1 MDNFIYG
8 CIEGSYT
15 QGMQT
20 ENSDLDII
28 EVYSAAI
35 HMEKELKKVNDIKLN
50 WPNVSRQIFSS
61 QSFMYNL
68 FYEPSCEYYRWLFP
82 YKYLSD
88 NELTTYI
95 KKYNED
101 IIKENLPY
109 LYQRLMQAH
118 DTYMILGHQNNNYKY
133 YYKSL
138 DKYVLLIEYKKFKSY
153 QESLFCKDYKQLLLD
168 IKLGKYTQK
177 QILNF
182 DKEFKK
188 QIDSFW
194 YMANESCDIYQQTLI
209 NLANNTSI
217 SKFYI

>member
-8 CIEGSYT
+8 CIEGSYA

-50 WPNVSRQIFSS
+50 WSNASRQIFSS
-61 QSFMYNL
+61 QSFIYNL

-168 IKLGKYTQK
+168 IKLGKYTKK

-194 YMANESCDIYQQTLI
+194 YMTNESYNIYQQTLI
-209 NLANNTSI
+209 NLVNNTSI

>member
-8 CIEGSYT
+8 CIEGSYA

-50 WPNVSRQIFSS
+50 WPNASRQIFSS
-61 QSFMYNL
+61 QSFIYNL

-88 NELTTYI
+88 NELTSYI

-101 IIKENLPY
+101 IVKENLPQ

-138 DKYVLLIEYKKFKSY
+138 DKYTLLIEYKKFKSY
-153 QESLFCKDYKQLLLD
+153 QESLFCKDYRQLLLD
-168 IKLGKYTQK
+168 IKLGRYNKK
-177 QILNF
+177 EILKL
-182 DKEFKK
+182 DKEFKQ
-188 QIDSFW
+188 QIDNFW
-194 YMANESCDIYQQTLI
+194 YMTNKSSNVYQQTLI
-209 NLANNTSI
+209 NLVNNTST
-217 SKFYI
+217 SNFYI

>member
-8 CIEGSYT
+8 CIEGSYA

-50 WPNVSRQIFSS
+50 QSNASRQIFSS
-61 QSFMYNL
+61 QSFIYNL

-118 DTYMILGHQNNNYKY
+118 DAYMILGHQNNNYKY

-138 DKYVLLIEYKKFKSY
+138 DKYVLLIEYKKFRNY

-168 IKLGKYTQK
+168 IKLGKYTKK

-194 YMANESCDIYQQTLI
+194 YMTNESCNIYQQTLI
-209 NLANNTSI
+209 NLVNDTSV

>member
-8 CIEGSYT
+8 CIEGSYAE
-15 QGMQT
+15 GMQT
-20 ENSDLDII
+20 PDSDLDII
-28 EVYSAAI
+28 EIYSAAI
-35 HMEKELKKVNDIKLN
+35 HMERELKKLNTIELN
-50 WPNVSRQIFSS
+50 WPDASRQIFSS
-61 QSFMYNL
+61 QSFIYNL
-68 FYEPSCEYYRWLFP
+68 FYDLNCEYYRWLFP

-118 DTYMILGHQNNNYKY
+118 DTYLLLAQQNNNFKY
-133 YYKSL
+133 YYKAL
-138 DKYVLLIEYKKFKSY
+138 NKYVLLIEYKKCQNYKECLQFN
-153 QESLFCKDYKQLLLD
+153 DYKQFLLD

-194 YMANESCDIYQQTLI
+194 YMTNKSCNIYQQTLI
-209 NLANNTSI
+209 NLTNNTSI
-217 SKFYI
+217 SRFYI

>member
-8 CIEGSYT
+8 CIEGSYA

-50 WPNVSRQIFSS
+50 WSNASRQIFSS
-61 QSFMYNL
+61 QSFIYNL

-118 DTYMILGHQNNNYKY
+118 DTYMTLGHQNNNYKY

-168 IKLGKYTQK
+168 IKLGKYTKK

-194 YMANESCDIYQQTLI
+194 YMANKSCNIYQQTLI
-209 NLANNTSI
+209 NLANTTSI

>member
-8 CIEGSYT
+8 CIEGSYAE
-15 QGMQT
+15 GMQT

-35 HMEKELKKVNDIKLN
+35 HMEKELKKINDIKLN
-50 WPNVSRQIFSS
+50 WSNASRQIFSS
-61 QSFMYNL
+61 QSFIYNL
-68 FYEPSCEYYRWLFP
+68 FYEPGCEYYRWLFP

-109 LYQRLMQAH
+109 LYQRLMSAH
-118 DTYMILGHQNNNYKY
+118 DSYILLGQQYNNFKY
-133 YYKSL
+133 YYKAL
-138 DKYVLLIEYKKFKSY
+138 NKYILLIEYQKCQNYKECLQFNN
-153 QESLFCKDYKQLLLD
+153 YKQFLLD
-168 IKLGKYTQK
+168 IKLGNYSQK
-177 QILNF
+177 EIFNF
-182 DKEFKK
+182 DKELK
-188 QIDSFW
+188 QQINSSW
-194 YMANESCDIYQQTLI
+194 YMISKISNIYQQTLI
-209 NLANNTSI
+209 NLVNNTSI

>member
-8 CIEGSYT
+8 CIEGSYA

-28 EVYSAAI
+28 EVYNAAI

-50 WPNVSRQIFSS
+50 WPNASRQIFSS
-61 QSFMYNL
+61 QSFIYNL
-68 FYEPSCEYYRWLFP
+68 FYEPKCEYYRWLFP

-138 DKYVLLIEYKKFKSY
+138 DKYALLIEYKKSESY
-153 QESLFCKDYKQLLLD
+153 QESLFCEDYKQLLLD
-168 IKLGKYTQK
+168 IKLGKYNK
-177 QILNF
+177 SQILKF
-182 DKEFKK
+182 DKEFKQ
-188 QIDSFW
+188 QIDKNFYLSQTSSIE
-194 YMANESCDIYQQTLI
+194 YKQTLI
-209 NLANNTSI
+209 DLINITSN

>member
-8 CIEGSYT
+8 CIEGSYA

-28 EVYSAAI
+28 EVYNAAI

-50 WPNVSRQIFSS
+50 QSNASRQIFSS
-61 QSFMYNL
+61 QSFIYNL

-168 IKLGKYTQK
+168 IKLGKYTKK

-188 QIDSFW
+188 QIDRFW
-194 YMANESCDIYQQTLI
+194 YMTNESYNIYQQTLI
-209 NLANNTSI
+209 NLVNDTSI

>member
-8 CIEGSYT
+8 CIEGSYA

-20 ENSDLDII
+20 ENSDLDVI
-28 EVYSAAI
+28 EAYNAAI

-50 WPNVSRQIFSS
+50 WPNASRQIFSS
-61 QSFMYNL
+61 QSFIYNL

-118 DTYMILGHQNNNYKY
+118 DTYMTLGHQNNDYKY

-138 DKYVLLIEYKKFKSY
+138 DKYVLLIEYRKFKSY

-168 IKLGKYTQK
+168 IKLGKYTKK

-182 DKEFKK
+182 DKAFKK

-194 YMANESCDIYQQTLI
+194 YMTNKSCNIYQQTLI
-209 NLANNTSI
+209 NLANTTSI

>member
-8 CIEGSYT
+8 CIEGSYA

-28 EVYSAAI
+28 EVYNASI

-50 WPNVSRQIFSS
+50 WSNTSRQIFSS
-61 QSFMYNL
+61 QSFIYNL

-82 YKYLSD
+82 YKYLSN

-138 DKYVLLIEYKKFKSY
+138 DKYVLLIEYKKFRNY

-168 IKLGKYTQK
+168 IKLGKYTKK
-177 QILNF
+177 QILKF
-182 DKEFKK
+182 DKEFKQ
-188 QIDSFW
+188 QIDIFW
-194 YMANESCDIYQQTLI
+194 YMTNKSSNVYQQTLI
-209 NLANNTSI
+209 NLVNTTST
-217 SKFYI
+217 SNFYI

>member
-8 CIEGSYT
+8 CIEGSYA

-20 ENSDLDII
+20 KNSDLDII
-28 EVYSAAI
+28 EVYNAAI
-35 HMEKELKKVNDIKLN
+35 HMEKELKKVNDVKLN
-50 WPNVSRQIFSS
+50 WSNVSRQIFSS
-61 QSFMYNL
+61 QSFIYNL

-118 DTYMILGHQNNNYKY
+118 DTYMVLGHQNNNYKY

-168 IKLGKYTQK
+168 IKLGKYTKK

-194 YMANESCDIYQQTLI
+194 YMANESCNIYQQTLI
-209 NLANNTSI
+209 NLVNNTSI

>member
-8 CIEGSYT
+8 CIEGSYA

-35 HMEKELKKVNDIKLN
+35 HMEKKLKKINDIKLN
-50 WPNVSRQIFSS
+50 WPNASRQIFSS
-61 QSFMYNL
+61 QSFIYNL

-168 IKLGKYTQK
+168 IKLGKYTKK
-177 QILNF
+177 QILKF
-182 DKEFKK
+182 DKEFKQ
-188 QIDSFW
+188 QIDIFW
-194 YMANESCDIYQQTLI
+194 YMTNKSSNIYQQTLI
-209 NLANNTSI
+209 NLVNTTST
-217 SKFYI
+217 SNFYI

>member
-8 CIEGSYT
+8 CIEGSYAEN
-15 QGMQT
+15 MQT

-28 EVYSAAI
+28 EVYNAAI

-50 WPNVSRQIFSS
+50 WSNASRQIFSS
-61 QSFMYNL
+61 QSFIYNL

-82 YKYLSD
+82 YKYLSN

-168 IKLGKYTQK
+168 IKLGKYTKK
-177 QILNF
+177 QILKF
-182 DKEFKK
+182 DKEFKQ
-188 QIDSFW
+188 QIDIFW
-194 YMANESCDIYQQTLI
+194 YMTNKYSNVYQQNLI
-209 NLANNTSI
+209 NLVNTTST
-217 SKFYI
+217 SNFYI

>member
-8 CIEGSYT
+8 CIEGSYA

-50 WPNVSRQIFSS
+50 QSNASRQIFSS
-61 QSFMYNL
+61 QSFIYNL

-138 DKYVLLIEYKKFKSY
+138 DKYALLIEYKKSESY
-153 QESLFCKDYKQLLLD
+153 QESLFCEDYKQLLLD
-168 IKLGKYTQK
+168 IKFGKYNK
-177 QILNF
+177 NQILKF
-182 DKEFKK
+182 DKEFKQ
-188 QIDSFW
+188 QIDKNFYLSQTSSIE
-194 YMANESCDIYQQTLI
+194 YKQTLI
-209 NLANNTSI
+209 DLINITSN

>member
-8 CIEGSYT
+8 CIEGSYA

-20 ENSDLDII
+20 KNSDLDII
-28 EVYSAAI
+28 EVYRAAI

-50 WPNVSRQIFSS
+50 WPNASRQIFSS
-61 QSFMYNL
+61 QSFIYNL

-194 YMANESCDIYQQTLI
+194 YMANESCNIYQQTLI

>member
-8 CIEGSYT
+8 CIEGSYA
-15 QGMQT
+15 QDMQT

-28 EVYSAAI
+28 EVYDAAI
-35 HMEKELKKVNDIKLN
+35 HMEKELKKLNSIELN
-50 WPNVSRQIFSS
+50 WSNASRQIFSS
-61 QSFMYNL
+61 QSFIYNL
-68 FYEPSCEYYRWLFP
+68 FYEQTCEYYRWLFP

-109 LYQRLMQAH
+109 LYQRLIQAH
-118 DTYMILGHQNNNYKY
+118 NSYMVLGHQNNNYKY

-138 DKYVLLIEYKKFKSY
+138 DKYALLIEYKKFKSY

-168 IKLGKYTQK
+168 IKLGKYNK
-177 QILNF
+177 NQILKF
-182 DKEFKK
+182 DKEFKQ
-188 QIDSFW
+188 QIDSSW
-194 YMANESCDIYQQTLI
+194 YMDSDISDIYQSTLI
-209 NLANNTSI
+209 NLVNNTSI

>member
-8 CIEGSYT
+8 CIEGSYA

-20 ENSDLDII
+20 KNSDLDII
-28 EVYSAAI
+28 EVYNAAI

-61 QSFMYNL
+61 QSFIYNL

>member
-8 CIEGSYT
+8 CIEGSYA

-28 EVYSAAI
+28 EVYNAAI

-50 WPNVSRQIFSS
+50 QSNASRQIFSS
-61 QSFMYNL
+61 QSFIYNL

-118 DTYMILGHQNNNYKY
+118 DSYMVLGHQNNNYKY

-168 IKLGKYTQK
+168 IKLGKYTKK

-194 YMANESCDIYQQTLI
+194 YMTNKSSNVYQQTLI
-209 NLANNTSI
+209 NLVNTTST
-217 SKFYI
+217 SNFYI

>member
-8 CIEGSYT
+8 CIEGSYA

-28 EVYSAAI
+28 EVYNAAI
-35 HMEKELKKVNDIKLN
+35 HMEKELKKVNDVKLN
-50 WPNVSRQIFSS
+50 WQNASRQIFSS
-61 QSFMYNL
+61 QSFIYNL

-118 DTYMILGHQNNNYKY
+118 DSYMVLGHQNNNYKY

-138 DKYVLLIEYKKFKSY
+138 DKYVLLIEYKKFRNY

-168 IKLGKYTQK
+168 IKLGKYTKK

-194 YMANESCDIYQQTLI
+194 YMTNKSCNLYQQTLI
-209 NLANNTSI
+209 NLVNTTST
-217 SKFYI
+217 SNFYI

>member
-1 MDNFIYG
+1 MNNFIYG
-8 CIEGSYT
+8 CIEGSYA

-28 EVYSAAI
+28 EVYNAAI

-50 WPNVSRQIFSS
+50 WSNASRQIFSS
-61 QSFMYNL
+61 QSFIYNL

-109 LYQRLMQAH
+109 LYQRLIQAH
-118 DTYMILGHQNNNYKY
+118 DTYMTLGHQNNNYKY

-138 DKYVLLIEYKKFKSY
+138 DKYILLIEYKKFKSY
-153 QESLFCKDYKQLLLD
+153 QESLFCKDYRQLLLD
-168 IKLGKYTQK
+168 IKLGKYTKK

-194 YMANESCDIYQQTLI
+194 YMTNKSCNIYQQTLI
-209 NLANNTSI
+209 NLANTTSI

>member
-8 CIEGSYT
+8 CIEGSYAEN
-15 QGMQT
+15 MQT

-28 EVYSAAI
+28 EVYNATI

-50 WPNVSRQIFSS
+50 WPNTSRQIFSS
-61 QSFMYNL
+61 QSFIYNL

-118 DTYMILGHQNNNYKY
+118 DTYMTLGHQNNNYKY
-133 YYKSL
+133 YCKSL
-138 DKYVLLIEYKKFKSY
+138 GKYVLLIEYRKFKSY

-194 YMANESCDIYQQTLI
+194 YMTNKSCNIYQQTLI
-209 NLANNTSI
+209 NLANTTSI

>member
-8 CIEGSYT
+8 CIEGSYA

-28 EVYSAAI
+28 EVYNAAI

-50 WPNVSRQIFSS
+50 WSNASRQIFSS
-61 QSFMYNL
+61 QSFIYNL

-168 IKLGKYTQK
+168 IKLGKYIQK

>member
-8 CIEGSYT
+8 CIEGSYA

-28 EVYSAAI
+28 EVYNAAI

-50 WPNVSRQIFSS
+50 WSKASRQIFSS
-61 QSFMYNL
+61 QSFIYNL

-109 LYQRLMQAH
+109 LYRRLMQAH
-118 DTYMILGHQNNNYKY
+118 DSYMILGHQNNNYKY

-138 DKYVLLIEYKKFKSY
+138 DKYVLLIEYKKLKSY

-168 IKLGKYTQK
+168 IKLGKYTK
-177 QILNF
+177 EQILNF

-194 YMANESCDIYQQTLI
+194 YMTNESCNIYQQTLI
-209 NLANNTSI
+209 NLVNDTSI
-217 SKFYI
+217 SEFYI

>member
-8 CIEGSYT
+8 CIEGSYA

-28 EVYSAAI
+28 EVYNAAV
-35 HMEKELKKVNDIKLN
+35 HMEKELKKLNTIELN
-50 WPNVSRQIFSS
+50 WPNASRQIFSS
-61 QSFMYNL
+61 QSFIYNL

-88 NELTTYI
+88 NELTSYI
-95 KKYNED
+95 KKHNED

-118 DTYMILGHQNNNYKY
+118 NTYMILGHQNNNYKY

-138 DKYVLLIEYKKFKSY
+138 DKYVLLIEYKKSKSY

-168 IKLGKYTQK
+168 IKLGKYNK
-177 QILNF
+177 DQILKF
-182 DKEFKK
+182 DKEFKQ
-188 QIDSFW
+188 QIDNFW
-194 YMANESCDIYQQTLI
+194 YMTNKSSNIYQQTLI
-209 NLANNTSI
+209 NLVNNTSI

>member
-8 CIEGSYT
+8 CIEGSYA

-28 EVYSAAI
+28 EVYNAAI

-50 WPNVSRQIFSS
+50 QSNASRQIFSS
-61 QSFMYNL
+61 QSFIYNL

-118 DTYMILGHQNNNYKY
+118 DTYMTLGHQNNNYKY

-168 IKLGKYTQK
+168 IKLGKYTKK

-194 YMANESCDIYQQTLI
+194 YMTNESCNIYQQTLI
-209 NLANNTSI
+209 NLVNDTSI

>member
-8 CIEGSYT
+8 CIEGSYA

-28 EVYSAAI
+28 EVYNAAI
-35 HMEKELKKVNDIKLN
+35 HMEKELKKVNDVKLN
-50 WPNVSRQIFSS
+50 WQNASRQIFSS
-61 QSFMYNL
+61 QSFIYNL

-118 DTYMILGHQNNNYKY
+118 DSYMVLGHQNNNYKY

-138 DKYVLLIEYKKFKSY
+138 DKYVLLIEYKKFRNY

-168 IKLGKYTQK
+168 IKLGKYTKK

-194 YMANESCDIYQQTLI
+194 YMTNKSSNVYQQTLI
-209 NLANNTSI
+209 NLVNTTST
-217 SKFYI
+217 SNFYI

>member
-8 CIEGSYT
+8 CIEGSYA

-28 EVYSAAI
+28 EVYNAAI

-50 WPNVSRQIFSS
+50 QSNASRQIFSS
-61 QSFMYNL
+61 QSFIYNL

-101 IIKENLPY
+101 IIKENLPH

-118 DTYMILGHQNNNYKY
+118 DTYMTLGHQNNNYKY

-138 DKYVLLIEYKKFKSY
+138 DKYVLLIEYKKFRNY

-168 IKLGKYTQK
+168 IKLGKYTKK
-177 QILNF
+177 QILKF
-182 DKEFKK
+182 DKEFKQ
-188 QIDSFW
+188 QIDIFW
-194 YMANESCDIYQQTLI
+194 YMTNKSSNVYQQTLI
-209 NLANNTSI
+209 NLVNTTST
-217 SKFYI
+217 SNFYI

>member
-8 CIEGSYT
+8 CIEGSYA

-20 ENSDLDII
+20 NNSDLDII
-28 EVYSAAI
+28 EVYNAAI

-50 WPNVSRQIFSS
+50 WSNASRQIFSS
-61 QSFMYNL
+61 QSFIYNL

-109 LYQRLMQAH
+109 LYRRLMQAH
-118 DTYMILGHQNNNYKY
+118 DSYMILGHQNNNYKY

-138 DKYVLLIEYKKFKSY
+138 DKYVLLIEYKKLKSY

-168 IKLGKYTQK
+168 IKLGKYTK
-177 QILNF
+177 EQILNF

-194 YMANESCDIYQQTLI
+194 YMTNESCNIYQQTLI
-209 NLANNTSI
+209 NLVNDTSI
-217 SKFYI
+217 SEFYI

>member
-8 CIEGSYT
+8 CIEGSYAEN
-15 QGMQT
+15 MQT

-28 EVYSAAI
+28 EVYNAAI

-50 WPNVSRQIFSS
+50 WSNASRQIFSS
-61 QSFMYNL
+61 QSFIYNL

-118 DTYMILGHQNNNYKY
+118 DTYMTLGHQNNNYKY

-138 DKYVLLIEYKKFKSY
+138 DKYVLLIEYKKFRNY

-168 IKLGKYTQK
+168 IKLGKYTKK

-194 YMANESCDIYQQTLI
+194 YMTNESCNIYQQTLI
-209 NLANNTSI
+209 NLVNNTSI

>member
-8 CIEGSYT
+8 CIEGSYA

-28 EVYSAAI
+28 EVYNAAI
-35 HMEKELKKVNDIKLN
+35 HMEKELKKVNDVKLN
-50 WPNVSRQIFSS
+50 WQNASRQIFSS
-61 QSFMYNL
+61 QSFIYNL

-118 DTYMILGHQNNNYKY
+118 DSYMVLGHQNNNYKY

-138 DKYVLLIEYKKFKSY
+138 DKYVLLIEYKKFRNY

-168 IKLGKYTQK
+168 IKLGKYTKK

-182 DKEFKK
+182 DKEFKQ
-188 QIDSFW
+188 QIDIFW
-194 YMANESCDIYQQTLI
+194 YMTNKSSNIYQQTLI
-209 NLANNTSI
+209 NLVNTTST
-217 SKFYI
+217 SNFYI

>member
-8 CIEGSYT
+8 CIEGSYA

-28 EVYSAAI
+28 EVYNATI
-35 HMEKELKKVNDIKLN
+35 HMEKELKKLNAIELN
-50 WPNVSRQIFSS
+50 WPNASRQIFSS
-61 QSFMYNL
+61 QSFIYNL
-68 FYEPSCEYYRWLFP
+68 FYEPSCEFYRWLFP

-88 NELTTYI
+88 NELTSYI

-168 IKLGKYTQK
+168 IKLGKYNK
-177 QILNF
+177 DQILKF
-182 DKEFKK
+182 DKEFKQ
-188 QIDSFW
+188 QIDNFW
-194 YMANESCDIYQQTLI
+194 YMTNKSSNIYQQTLI
-209 NLANNTSI
+209 NLVNNTSI

>member
-8 CIEGSYT
+8 CIEGSYA

-28 EVYSAAI
+28 EVYNAAI
-35 HMEKELKKVNDIKLN
+35 HMEKELKKVNDVKLN
-50 WPNVSRQIFSS
+50 WPNTSRQIFSS
-61 QSFMYNL
+61 QSFIYNL

-118 DTYMILGHQNNNYKY
+118 DSYMVLGHQNNNYKY

-168 IKLGKYTQK
+168 IKLGKYTKK

-182 DKEFKK
+182 DKEFKQ
-188 QIDSFW
+188 QIDIFW
-194 YMANESCDIYQQTLI
+194 YMTNKYSNVYQQTLI
-209 NLANNTSI
+209 NLVNTTST
-217 SKFYI
+217 SNFYI

>member
-8 CIEGSYT
+8 CIEGSYA

-28 EVYSAAI
+28 EVYNAAI

-50 WPNVSRQIFSS
+50 WPNASRQIFSS
-61 QSFMYNL
+61 QSFIYNL

-118 DTYMILGHQNNNYKY
+118 DSYMVLGHQNNNYKY

-168 IKLGKYTQK
+168 IKLGKYTKK
-177 QILNF
+177 QILKF
-182 DKEFKK
+182 DKEFKQ
-188 QIDSFW
+188 QIDIFW
-194 YMANESCDIYQQTLI
+194 YMTNKSSNIYQQTLI
-209 NLANNTSI
+209 NLVNTTST
-217 SKFYI
+217 SNFYI

>member
-8 CIEGSYT
+8 CIEGSYA

-28 EVYSAAI
+28 EVYNAAI
-35 HMEKELKKVNDIKLN
+35 HMEKELKKVNDVKLN
-50 WPNVSRQIFSS
+50 WSNASRQIFSS
-61 QSFMYNL
+61 QSFIYNL

-168 IKLGKYTQK
+168 IKLGKYTKK

-188 QIDSFW
+188 QVDSFW
-194 YMANESCDIYQQTLI
+194 YMANESCNIYQQTLI
-209 NLANNTSI
+209 NLVNNTSI

>member
-1 MDNFIYG
+1 MNNFIYG
-8 CIEGSYT
+8 CIEGSYA

-50 WPNVSRQIFSS
+50 QSNASRQIFSS
-61 QSFMYNL
+61 QSFIYNL

-168 IKLGKYTQK
+168 IKLGKYTKK

-194 YMANESCDIYQQTLI
+194 YMTNESYNIYQQTLI
-209 NLANNTSI
+209 NLVNNTSI

>member
-8 CIEGSYT
+8 CIEGSYA

-50 WPNVSRQIFSS
+50 WPNASRQIFSS
-61 QSFMYNL
+61 QSFIYNL

>member
-8 CIEGSYT
+8 CIEGSYA

-28 EVYSAAI
+28 EVYNAAI

-50 WPNVSRQIFSS
+50 WSNASRQIFSS
-61 QSFMYNL
+61 QSFIYNL

-109 LYQRLMQAH
+109 LYQRLIQAH
-118 DTYMILGHQNNNYKY
+118 DTYMTLGHQNNNYKY

-153 QESLFCKDYKQLLLD
+153 QESLFCKEYRQLLLD
-168 IKLGKYTQK
+168 IKLGKYTKK

-194 YMANESCDIYQQTLI
+194 YMTNKSCNIYQQTLI
-209 NLANNTSI
+209 NLANTTSI

>member
-8 CIEGSYT
+8 CIEGSYA

-28 EVYSAAI
+28 EVYNAAI

-50 WPNVSRQIFSS
+50 WPNASRQIFSS
-61 QSFMYNL
+61 QSFIYNL

-118 DTYMILGHQNNNYKY
+118 DTYIILGHQNNNYKY